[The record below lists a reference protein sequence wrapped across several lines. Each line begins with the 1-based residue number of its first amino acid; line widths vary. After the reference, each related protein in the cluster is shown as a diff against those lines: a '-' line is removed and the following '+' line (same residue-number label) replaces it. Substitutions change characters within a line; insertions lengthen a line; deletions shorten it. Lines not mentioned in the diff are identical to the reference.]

1 MEGSV
6 PVDGNGGS
14 DFYDIR
20 KGTNGLIPLY
30 AGKVRIQYGRDKRV
44 PPFTDRLRKDYG
56 QGTDKIR
63 IQHGRDTDKQ
73 YGLATDILRAAFARM
88 PLFVCIA
95 GHRCSMIYTVRL
107 V

>member
-1 MEGSV
+1 MILQGSV

-30 AGKVRIQYGRDKRV
+30 PGKVRIQD
-44 PPFTDRLRKDYG
+44 
-56 QGTDKIR
+56 
-63 IQHGRDTDKQ
+63 GRDTEKQ

-88 PLFVCIA
+88 PLVVWIA
-95 GHRCSMIYTVRL
+95 NLPTRQDDSFRNKLPEQMTIF
-107 V
+107 